1 MRFKTLRHK
10 RLCVAVDVAVKRGG
24 AEMEMLL
31 RCGAMNS
38 GTLSTRRFADY
49 SARPYSA
56 LQMQQQ
62 VARVSDDVSDTS
74 LFLPSSVSL
83 TRLPVDEIVLAERR
97 ERTKQKNE
105 KF

>member
-1 MRFKTLRHK
+1 
-10 RLCVAVDVAVKRGG
+10 VDVAVKRGG

-74 LFLPSSVSL
+74 LLRHSKSYHHRWVWL
-83 TRLPVDEIVLAERR
+83 VC
-97 ERTKQKNE
+97 Q
-105 KF
+105 